1 MASTDASEHCRLVVL
16 CSGSG
21 TNLQAVIDAIAT
33 GTIPDSKIERVIVN
47 RKTAFA
53 VQRAEKAGIP
63 TKYFN
68 QVSGGF
74 TQKGEKDEAKLK
86 EGRARYDAALAEVV
100 LQDKPDLVVLAGWMA
115 IFTSSFLRPL
125 DHAGVPVINLH
136 PALPGAYDGANAIG
150 RAYDD
155 FKAGKL
161 KNNRTGAMIHYVI
174 EAVDRGE
181 PILVEEVEVREGD
194 SLADLEERMHSVE
207 HQIIVKAT
215 AKVVQEILAK
225 KKQH

>member
-21 TNLQAVIDAIAT
+21 TNLQAIIDAIAA
-33 GTIPDSKIERVIVN
+33 GTVPNSKIERVIVN
-47 RKTAFA
+47 RKNAFA
-53 VQRAEKAGIP
+53 VQRAERAGIP

-68 QVSGGF
+68 Q
-74 TQKGEKDEAKLK
+74 KGEKDEAKLR
-86 EGRARYDAALAEVV
+86 EGRARYDAALAEIV
-100 LQDKPDLVVLAGWMA
+100 LQDRPDLIVLAGWMA

-125 DHAGVPVINLH
+125 DAAGVPVINLH

-181 PILVEEVEVREGD
+181 PILVEEVEVRESD
-194 SLADLEERMHSVE
+194 SLASLEERMHSVE